1 MKFIFL
7 TIIFLILE
15 EKAYCKNDFIKI
27 KENFNNDIWS
37 MKKEIQMNYKVDT
50 FSISVF
56 NKSFNEE
63 ITNFFYG
70 KNFNNEFIDQDT
82 LFPVASISKIY
93 TADIIDKLVY
103 KNSIHLND
111 KISKWVK
118 IRSDLENKTVFQ
130 LLNNNSLI
138 PNYSNNPLLW
148 SERRKN
154 FSKIFSFNELIGF
167 IKYME
172 ITKNNWQYSNTNYLL
187 LGEIIEIEMK
197 NNLKSVFKNY
207 FNENNMKNS
216 FFEKEKSINNLMFG
230 NEKNEKFSNIN
241 VSWLSSA
248 GAVFSTP
255 QEVVISSV
263 KIVNELIQNNKKW
276 VNTKTGKIT
285 LNIEE
290 TAYLNGVF
298 RMNSPFGII
307 YFTPGLIPGFT
318 SGFIYSP
325 CLETAIAYS
334 ANRSELH
341 KFHAFIIRKIF
352 KNLYHDKTYN
362 LLISKKS
369 KNSNFCEKVAPSE
382 EINFANME

>member
-1 MKFIFL
+1 
-7 TIIFLILE
+7 
-15 EKAYCKNDFIKI
+15 
-27 KENFNNDIWS
+27 
-37 MKKEIQMNYKVDT
+37 
-50 FSISVF
+50 
-56 NKSFNEE
+56 
-63 ITNFFYG
+63 
-70 KNFNNEFIDQDT
+70 
-82 LFPVASISKIY
+82 
-93 TADIIDKLVY
+93 
-103 KNSIHLND
+103 
-111 KISKWVK
+111 
-118 IRSDLENKTVFQ
+118 
-130 LLNNNSLI
+130 
-138 PNYSNNPLLW
+138 
-148 SERRKN
+148 
-154 FSKIFSFNELIGF
+154 
-167 IKYME
+167 ME

-197 NNLKSVFKNY
+197 NNLKY
-207 FNENNMKNS
+207 FFYYIK
-216 FFEKEKSINNLMFG
+216 
-230 NEKNEKFSNIN
+230 KNEKFSNIN

-369 KNSNFCEKVAPSE
+369 KNSNFCEKVAPSLK
-382 EINFANME
+382 IQSLYLQKAKTLHGFLLK

>member
-138 PNYSNNPLLW
+138 PNYSNNPLHW

-154 FSKIFSFNELIGF
+154 F
-167 IKYME
+167 
-172 ITKNNWQYSNTNYLL
+172 
-187 LGEIIEIEMK
+187 
-197 NNLKSVFKNY
+197 
-207 FNENNMKNS
+207 
-216 FFEKEKSINNLMFG
+216 
-230 NEKNEKFSNIN
+230 
-241 VSWLSSA
+241 
-248 GAVFSTP
+248 
-255 QEVVISSV
+255 
-263 KIVNELIQNNKKW
+263 
-276 VNTKTGKIT
+276 
-285 LNIEE
+285 
-290 TAYLNGVF
+290 
-298 RMNSPFGII
+298 
-307 YFTPGLIPGFT
+307 
-318 SGFIYSP
+318 
-325 CLETAIAYS
+325 
-334 ANRSELH
+334 
-341 KFHAFIIRKIF
+341 
-352 KNLYHDKTYN
+352 
-362 LLISKKS
+362 
-369 KNSNFCEKVAPSE
+369 
-382 EINFANME
+382 

>member
-15 EKAYCKNDFIKI
+15 EKAYCNNDFIKI
-27 KENFNNDIWS
+27 KENFNNDIWN
-37 MKKEIQMNYKVDT
+37 MKNEIQMNYKVDT
-50 FSISVF
+50 FSISIY
-56 NKSFNEE
+56 NKSFNEK

-82 LFPVASISKIY
+82 VFPVASISKIY

-118 IRSDLENKTVFQ
+118 IRSDLENKTLFQ
-130 LLNNNSLI
+130 LLTNNSLI

-167 IKYME
+167 IKYMK

-187 LGEIIEIEMK
+187 LGEIIEIEIEMK

-263 KIVNELIQNNKKW
+263 KIVNEFIQNNKKW
-276 VNTKTGKIT
+276 VSTKTGKIT
-285 LNIEE
+285 LNIEK

-298 RMNSPFGII
+298 RMNSPLWDYLF
-307 YFTPGLIPGFT
+307 
-318 SGFIYSP
+318 YSQ
-325 CLETAIAYS
+325 A
-334 ANRSELH
+334 
-341 KFHAFIIRKIF
+341 
-352 KNLYHDKTYN
+352 
-362 LLISKKS
+362 
-369 KNSNFCEKVAPSE
+369 
-382 EINFANME
+382 